1 MIIFFI
7 NFKDYFWD
15 KYNDLHERYHLKRIT
30 MTNVI
35 EFFNRMQES
44 MSNFA
49 KDLNSLITKDYILYP
64 EKSSTKY
71 EAMEF
76 IKLILTI
83 QSTQLNV
90 GVEIIKKRILD
101 TIKVEKEEEIK
112 EKELYSDL
120 KKLINKYEESK
131 SSLIKS
137 KEKFYQ
143 SAKNAEASVWQAKE
157 FELKQKEKEIKMFN
171 ININNAN
178 NNINDININN
188 SNNNNKINNNDS
200 SDLLIKMEQKY
211 LENLI
216 EAKKNDD
223 KYLETLKETNNIREL
238 VNNKQKELLK
248 FYENIENKDHQLY
261 LLILRDYYS
270 FLKTDNSIIK
280 GNLIQL
286 EDKINKIDYN
296 KDIISLI
303 NIYGSEKKPK
313 KSIKYEP
320 YKPGFDMENP
330 SDENEILFYQIIV
343 SMKPFIRD
351 FCKNFDLELETKKK
365 NLKEL
370 LQIIL
375 SKNDNINFTEENKKK
390 LLEFISEE
398 WGQKYFLYFLSK
410 VRATGNFRRTEELVK
425 YLAEIFK
432 NILFYAEKNL
442 DYEAVKNCIIL
453 SQTYYYE
460 DQNKLKIYLVDLIS
474 ENKWLKT
481 PDFWRNIIDIMIKED
496 IEKLKKINQNNPK
509 MIEKIEKESITN
521 IVFGQVI
528 SYINNMKDFNL
539 EKKTIVKIVD
549 EFVEKYNIKKELS
562 KNIYDNI
569 GNEKE
574 IEELRKEYKD
584 EDKNVK

>member
-1 MIIFFI
+1 MLNI